1 MNKQFGVK
9 QLACIQMQ
17 AAMIFQLQSCGILGG
32 LQDKSDEA
40 FVQMRKAY
48 DTGISGTVT
57 ILDVNDTAQA
67 KFSSNID
74 NDYCIEDFMVDD
86 STTVCMYSVDGDE
99 YFGFKD
105 SDMDVIL
112 KGSMQSVMDLF
123 GGTDDGLS
131 TFKMFEEL
139 ACPTNLIKFDRR
151 TASNVD
157 YNDSDG
163 VFVAKY
169 TTDASN
175 IFGEYTMKSL
185 EDSFGEDEIP
195 EILVQYTFDSK
206 TLDIE
211 SIQVTDEDE
220 LYNIVDYK
228 ISKTNDA
235 VVIPEEV
242 KSEALSVNDW
252 INGYYDEQFGG
263 YEDDWT
269 DDYDDWSDDNLS
281 NAGGQSDG
289 VEYIGPDSNLD
300 DQTSDNSG
308 SGLDGWVKASDDAV
322 DAIQSD
328 DNTFVQGSD
337 MLNEKAVNGIF
348 FPGQSLS
355 ALNIAIADQVVS
367 VGVDNIDN
375 LYNQFKQYGAEMLE
389 SSSSKSFQLADDDI
403 YVYVGSDD
411 DGTVDY
417 VQIEGLTALKA
428 CQIGEYKYGDTLTD
442 FADRHGDP
450 ISIYNSDYGDSVEYT
465 YCYCE
470 EYGPEIVLRASDGS
484 IIDEIT
490 IYFND

>member
-1 MNKQFGVK
+1 MDKQFGVK

-17 AAMIFQLQSCGILGG
+17 AAMIFQLQSCGVLSG

-57 ILDVNDTAQA
+57 ISDGSTGAQA

-74 NDYCIEDFMVDD
+74 NDYCIEDFMIDD

-99 YFGFKD
+99 YFSVKD
-105 SDMDVIL
+105 GDMNVTL

-123 GGTDDGLS
+123 GGTDDSLS
-131 TFKMFEEL
+131 TFKVFEEL
-139 ACPTNLIKFDRR
+139 VCPTNLLKFDRR

-157 YNDSDG
+157 YSDSDG
-163 VFVAKY
+163 VFVARY

-175 IFGEYTMKSL
+175 IFGDYTIQYL
-185 EDSFGEDEIP
+185 EDSFGEDELP
-195 EILVQYTFDSK
+195 DLVVQYQFDSK
-206 TLDIE
+206 TLDLE
-211 SIQVTDEDE
+211 VIQITDENDTFD
-220 LYNIVDYK
+220 LADYA

-242 KSEALSVNDW
+242 KSAALSINDW
-252 INGYYDEQFGG
+252 MNGYV
-263 YEDDWT
+263 
-269 DDYDDWSDDNLS
+269 DDWSDDYD
-281 NAGGQSDG
+281 DG
-289 VEYIGPDSNLD
+289 WTDDQTDDDLD
-300 DQTSDNSG
+300 DQTSNNSG

-348 FPGQSLS
+348 FPGQSL
-355 ALNIAIADQVVS
+355 AGLNIAIGDQVVS
-367 VGVDNIDN
+367 IGVDNIDT
-375 LYNQFKQYGAEMLE
+375 LYNQFKQYGAEMSELPG
-389 SSSSKSFQLADDDI
+389 SKSFQLYDDDI
-403 YVYVGSDD
+403 YVYIASDD

-442 FADRHGDP
+442 FADRHGEP
-450 ISIYNSDYGDSVEYT
+450 ISIYNSDYGDSVMYT
-465 YCYCE
+465 YCYCK
-470 EYGPEIVLRASDGS
+470 EYGPEIVLRASDGNT
-484 IIDEIT
+484 IDEIT
-490 IYFND
+490 ILFK

>member
-1 MNKQFGVK
+1 
-9 QLACIQMQ
+9 MQ

-48 DTGISGTVT
+48 DTGISGIVT
-57 ILDVNDTAQA
+57 ISDGSTGTQV

-99 YFGFKD
+99 YFSFKD
-105 SDMDVIL
+105 SDMDITF
-112 KGSMQSVMDLF
+112 KGSMQSFMSMF
-123 GGTDDGLS
+123 GGTDDDLS
-131 TFKMFEEL
+131 NIKVFEEF
-139 ACPTNLIKFDRR
+139 ACPTKLIKFDRR

-157 YNDSDG
+157 YSDSDG
-163 VFVAKY
+163 VFVARY

-175 IFGEYTMKSL
+175 ILGEYTMKYL
-185 EDSFGEDEIP
+185 EDSFGEDEVP
-195 EILVQYTFDSK
+195 DLVVQYQFDSK
-206 TLDIE
+206 TLDLE
-211 SIQVTDEDE
+211 VIQITDEDDTFD
-220 LYNIVDYK
+220 LAAYAIF
-228 ISKTNDA
+228 KTNDA

-242 KSEALSVNDW
+242 KSEALSINDFM
-252 INGYYDEQFGG
+252 NGYYDEQFGG

-269 DDYDDWSDDNLS
+269 DDDWSDDDWTDDNLS

-328 DNTFVQGSD
+328 DNTFVQGND

-367 VGVDNIDN
+367 VGVDNIDT

-450 ISIYNSDYGDSVEYT
+450 ISIYNSDYGDSIEYT
-465 YCYCE
+465 YFYCK
-470 EYGPEIVLRASDGS
+470 EYGPGIVLRASDGS
-484 IIDEIT
+484 VIDEIT

>member
-32 LQDKSDEA
+32 LQDKSDKA

-48 DTGISGTVT
+48 DTGISGAVT
-57 ILDVNDTAQA
+57 ILDDNDTAQA

-99 YFGFKD
+99 YFSFKD
-105 SDMDVIL
+105 SDMAVTL

-163 VFVAKY
+163 VFIAKY

-185 EDSFGEDEIP
+185 KDSFGEDEIP

-220 LYNIVDYK
+220 LYNIVDYE

-252 INGYYDEQFGG
+252 INGYYDDQFGG

-269 DDYDDWSDDNLS
+269 DDNLS

-300 DQTSDNSG
+300 DQTSNNSG
-308 SGLDGWVKASDDAV
+308 SGLDEWVKASDDAV

-348 FPGQSLS
+348 FSWS
-355 ALNIAIADQVVS
+355 EFIC
-367 VGVDNIDN
+367 
-375 LYNQFKQYGAEMLE
+375 FKYSNCRSGSICWGRQYRY
-389 SSSSKSFQLADDDI
+389 FIQLA
-403 YVYVGSDD
+403 
-411 DGTVDY
+411 
-417 VQIEGLTALKA
+417 
-428 CQIGEYKYGDTLTD
+428 
-442 FADRHGDP
+442 
-450 ISIYNSDYGDSVEYT
+450 
-465 YCYCE
+465 
-470 EYGPEIVLRASDGS
+470 
-484 IIDEIT
+484 
-490 IYFND
+490 

>member
-48 DTGISGTVT
+48 DTGISGIVT
-57 ILDVNDTAQA
+57 ISDGSTTGTQA

-74 NDYCIEDFMVDD
+74 NDYCIEDCTVDG
-86 STTVCMYSVDGDE
+86 TTICMYSVDGDE
-99 YFGFKD
+99 YFSFKD
-105 SDMDVIL
+105 SDMDITF
-112 KGSMQSVMDLF
+112 KGSMQSVMDMF
-123 GGTDDGLS
+123 GGTDDDLS
-131 TFKMFEEL
+131 NIKIFEEF

-157 YNDSDG
+157 YSDSDG
-163 VFVAKY
+163 VFVARY

-175 IFGEYTMKSL
+175 ILGEYTMKYL
-185 EDSFGEDEIP
+185 EDSFGEDGVP
-195 EILVQYTFDSK
+195 DLVVQYQFDSK
-206 TLDIE
+206 TLDLEVIY
-211 SIQVTDEDE
+211 ITDEDDTFN
-220 LYNIVDYK
+220 LAAYA

-252 INGYYDEQFGG
+252 INSYYDEQFGG

-269 DDYDDWSDDNLS
+269 DDNLS

-300 DQTSDNSG
+300 DQTSNNSG

-337 MLNEKAVNGIF
+337 MLNEKVVNGIF

-355 ALNIAIADQVVS
+355 SLNIAIADQVVS
-367 VGVDNIDN
+367 VGVDNIDT

-428 CQIGEYKYGDTLTD
+428 CQIGGYKYGDTLSD

-450 ISIYNSDYGDSVEYT
+450 ISIYNSDYSDSIEYT

>member
-57 ILDVNDTAQA
+57 MLNEGLGTQT

-99 YFGFKD
+99 YFSIKD
-105 SDMDVIL
+105 SDMDITF
-112 KGSMQSVMDLF
+112 KGSIYSAMSMF
-123 GGTDDGLS
+123 GGTDDAFS
-131 TFKMFEEL
+131 AFKMIEEL
-139 ACPTNLIKFDRR
+139 ACPTSLIKFDRR

-175 IFGEYTMKSL
+175 ILGEYTMKYL
-185 EDSFGEDEIP
+185 EDSLEEDE
-195 EILVQYTFDSK
+195 LSNLVVQYQFDSK
-206 TLDIE
+206 TLDLE
-211 SIQVTDEDE
+211 VIQITDEDDTFD
-220 LYNIVDYK
+220 LADYA

-235 VVIPEEV
+235 LVIPEEV
-242 KSEALSVNDW
+242 KSEALSINDW

-269 DDYDDWSDDNLS
+269 DDNLS

-289 VEYIGPDSNLD
+289 VEYIGPDSNSD
-300 DQTSDNSG
+300 DQTSNNSG

-367 VGVDNIDN
+367 VGVDNIDT

-428 CQIGEYKYGDTLTD
+428 CQIGEYKYGDTLND

-450 ISIYNSDYGDSVEYT
+450 ISIYNSDYGDSIEYT
-465 YCYCE
+465 YFYCK
-470 EYGPEIVLRASDGS
+470 EYGPEIVLRASDGN

>member
-1 MNKQFGVK
+1 MDKQFGVK

-17 AAMIFQLQSCGILGG
+17 AAMIFQLQSCGVLSG

-57 ILDVNDTAQA
+57 ISDGSTGAQA

-74 NDYCIEDFMVDD
+74 NDYCIEDFMIDD

-99 YFGFKD
+99 YFSVKD
-105 SDMDVIL
+105 GDMNVTL

-123 GGTDDGLS
+123 GGTDDSLS
-131 TFKMFEEL
+131 TFKVFEEL
-139 ACPTNLIKFDRR
+139 VCPTNLIKFDRR

-157 YNDSDG
+157 YSDSDG
-163 VFVAKY
+163 VFVARY

-175 IFGEYTMKSL
+175 IFGDYTIQYL
-185 EDSFGEDEIP
+185 EDSFGEDELP
-195 EILVQYTFDSK
+195 DLVVQYQFDSK
-206 TLDIE
+206 TLDLE
-211 SIQVTDEDE
+211 VIQITDEDDTFN
-220 LYNIVDYK
+220 LADYA

-242 KSEALSVNDW
+242 KSAALSINDW
-252 INGYYDEQFGG
+252 VNGYV
-263 YEDDWT
+263 
-269 DDYDDWSDDNLS
+269 DDWSDDSLS
-281 NAGGQSDG
+281 NAGGQSG
-289 VEYIGPDSNLD
+289 GAEYIEPDS
-300 DQTSDNSG
+300 DQTSNNSG

-348 FPGQSLS
+348 NPGQSLS
-355 ALNIAIADQVVS
+355 GLNIAIGDQVVS
-367 VGVDNIDN
+367 IGVDNIDT
-375 LYNQFKQYGAEMLE
+375 LYNQFKQYGAEMSE
-389 SSSSKSFQLADDDI
+389 MPGSKSFQLYDDNI
-403 YVYVGSDD
+403 YVYIASDD

-442 FADRHGDP
+442 FADRHGEP
-450 ISIYNSDYGDSVEYT
+450 ISIYNSDYGDSVMYT
-465 YCYCE
+465 YCYCK
-470 EYGPEIVLRASDGS
+470 EYGPEIVLRASDGNT
-484 IIDEIT
+484 IDEIT
-490 IYFND
+490 ILFK

>member
-1 MNKQFGVK
+1 MNKQFGLK

-48 DTGISGTVT
+48 DTGISGIVT
-57 ILDVNDTAQA
+57 ISDGSTGTQA

-74 NDYCIEDFMVDD
+74 NDYCIEDFTVDG
-86 STTVCMYSVDGDE
+86 TTICMYSVDGDE
-99 YFGFKD
+99 YFSFKD
-105 SDMDVIL
+105 SDMDITF
-112 KGSMQSVMDLF
+112 KGSMQSVMSMF
-123 GGTDDGLS
+123 GGTDDDLS
-131 TFKMFEEL
+131 NIKIFEEF

-157 YNDSDG
+157 YSDSDG
-163 VFVAKY
+163 VFVARY

-175 IFGEYTMKSL
+175 ILGEYTMKYL
-185 EDSFGEDEIP
+185 EDLLGEDELP
-195 EILVQYTFDSK
+195 ELVVQYQFDSK
-206 TLDIE
+206 TLDLE
-211 SIQVTDEDE
+211 VIQITDEDDTFD
-220 LYNIVDYK
+220 LADYA
-228 ISKTNDA
+228 IYKTNDA

-242 KSEALSVNDW
+242 KSEALSIDDFM
-252 INGYYDEQFGG
+252 NGYVDDWFGG
-263 YEDDWT
+263 YEDDWS

-289 VEYIGPDSNLD
+289 VEYIGPDSDLD
-300 DQTSDNSG
+300 DQTSNNSG

-367 VGVDNIDN
+367 IGVDNIDT
-375 LYNQFKQYGAEMLE
+375 LYNQFKQYGAEMSEL
-389 SSSSKSFQLADDDI
+389 SGSKSFQLYDDDA
-403 YVYVGSDD
+403 YVFMSSDNDD
-411 DGTVDY
+411 DTVDY

-442 FADRHGDP
+442 FADRHGEP
-450 ISIYNSDYGDSVEYT
+450 ISIYNSDYGDSVMYT
-465 YCYCE
+465 YYYGE

-484 IIDEIT
+484 TIDEIT

>member
-1 MNKQFGVK
+1 
-9 QLACIQMQ
+9 
-17 AAMIFQLQSCGILGG
+17 
-32 LQDKSDEA
+32 
-40 FVQMRKAY
+40 
-48 DTGISGTVT
+48 
-57 ILDVNDTAQA
+57 
-67 KFSSNID
+67 
-74 NDYCIEDFMVDD
+74 
-86 STTVCMYSVDGDE
+86 
-99 YFGFKD
+99 
-105 SDMDVIL
+105 
-112 KGSMQSVMDLF
+112 
-123 GGTDDGLS
+123 
-131 TFKMFEEL
+131 
-139 ACPTNLIKFDRR
+139 
-151 TASNVD
+151 
-157 YNDSDG
+157 
-163 VFVAKY
+163 
-169 TTDASN
+169 
-175 IFGEYTMKSL
+175 MKSL

-220 LYNIVDYK
+220 LYNIVDYE
-228 ISKTNDA
+228 ISKINDA

-242 KSEALSVNDW
+242 KSEALSINDW

-269 DDYDDWSDDNLS
+269 DDNLS

-300 DQTSDNSG
+300 DQTSNNSG

-367 VGVDNIDN
+367 VGVDNIDT
-375 LYNQFKQYGAEMLE
+375 LYNQLKQYGAEMLE
-389 SSSSKSFQLADDDI
+389 SSSSKSFYLADDDI

-450 ISIYNSDYGDSVEYT
+450 ISVYNSDYGDSIEYT
-465 YCYCE
+465 YFYCK
-470 EYGPEIVLRASDGS
+470 EYGPGIVLRASDGS
-484 IIDEIT
+484 VIDEIT

>member
-1 MNKQFGVK
+1 
-9 QLACIQMQ
+9 
-17 AAMIFQLQSCGILGG
+17 
-32 LQDKSDEA
+32 
-40 FVQMRKAY
+40 
-48 DTGISGTVT
+48 
-57 ILDVNDTAQA
+57 
-67 KFSSNID
+67 
-74 NDYCIEDFMVDD
+74 
-86 STTVCMYSVDGDE
+86 
-99 YFGFKD
+99 
-105 SDMDVIL
+105 
-112 KGSMQSVMDLF
+112 MQSVMGMF
-123 GGTDDGLS
+123 GGTDDDLS
-131 TFKMFEEL
+131 NIKIFEEL

-157 YNDSDG
+157 YSDSDG
-163 VFVAKY
+163 VFVVRY

-175 IFGEYTMKSL
+175 ILGEYTMKYL
-185 EDSFGEDEIP
+185 EDLLGEDELP
-195 EILVQYTFDSK
+195 ELVVQYQFDSK
-206 TLDIE
+206 TLDLE
-211 SIQVTDEDE
+211 VIQITDEDDTFD
-220 LYNIVDYK
+220 LAAYA

-242 KSEALSVNDW
+242 KSEALSISDFM
-252 INGYYDEQFGG
+252 NGYVDDWLYG
-263 YEDDWT
+263 YEDYLT
-269 DDYDDWSDDNLS
+269 DDYDDDWSDDNLS

-300 DQTSDNSG
+300 DQTSNNSG

-328 DNTFVQGSD
+328 DNTFVQGND

-367 VGVDNIDN
+367 VGVDNIDT

-450 ISIYNSDYGDSVEYT
+450 ISIYNSDYGDSIEYT

-470 EYGPEIVLRASDGS
+470 EYGPEIVLRASDGN

>member
-32 LQDKSDEA
+32 LQDKSDKT

-48 DTGISGTVT
+48 DTGISGIVT
-57 ILDVNDTAQA
+57 ISDGSTGAQA

-74 NDYCIEDFMVDD
+74 NDYCIEDFTVDG
-86 STTVCMYSVDGDE
+86 STVCMYSVDGDE
-99 YFGFKD
+99 YFRFKD
-105 SDMDVIL
+105 SDMDITF
-112 KGSMQSVMDLF
+112 KGSMQSFMSMF
-123 GGTDDGLS
+123 GGTDDDLS
-131 TFKMFEEL
+131 NIKIFEEL

-157 YNDSDG
+157 YSDSDG
-163 VFVAKY
+163 VFVTRY

-175 IFGEYTMKSL
+175 ILGEYTMKYL
-185 EDSFGEDEIP
+185 EDLLGEDELP
-195 EILVQYTFDSK
+195 DLVVQYQFDSK
-206 TLDIE
+206 TLDLE
-211 SIQVTDEDE
+211 VIQITDEDDTFD
-220 LYNIVDYK
+220 LADYA

-242 KSEALSVNDW
+242 KSQALSIDDFM
-252 INGYYDEQFGG
+252 NGYYDDQFGG

-269 DDYDDWSDDNLS
+269 DDYDDQSDDNLS

-300 DQTSDNSG
+300 DQTNNNSG

-355 ALNIAIADQVVS
+355 GMNIAIGDQVVS
-367 VGVDNIDN
+367 IGVDNIDT

-389 SSSSKSFQLADDDI
+389 SSSSKSFQLVDDDI
-403 YVYVGSDD
+403 YVYIASDD

-428 CQIGEYKYGDTLTD
+428 CQIGEYKYGDTLAD
-442 FADRHGDP
+442 FAARHGDP
-450 ISIYNSDYGDSVEYT
+450 ISIYNSDYGDSIEYT

-470 EYGPEIVLRASDGS
+470 EYGPEIVLRASDGN

>member
-1 MNKQFGVK
+1 
-9 QLACIQMQ
+9 
-17 AAMIFQLQSCGILGG
+17 MIFQLQSCGILGG

-48 DTGISGTVT
+48 DTGISGIVT
-57 ILDVNDTAQA
+57 ISDGSTGTQA

-74 NDYCIEDFMVDD
+74 NDYCIEDFTVDG
-86 STTVCMYSVDGDE
+86 TTICIYSVDGDE
-99 YFGFKD
+99 YFSFKD
-105 SDMDVIL
+105 SDMNITF
-112 KGSMQSVMDLF
+112 KGSIQSVMSMF
-123 GGTDDGLS
+123 GGTDDDLS
-131 TFKMFEEL
+131 NIKIFEEF

-157 YNDSDG
+157 YSDSDG
-163 VFVAKY
+163 VFVARY

-175 IFGEYTMKSL
+175 ILGEYTMKYL
-185 EDSFGEDEIP
+185 EDLLGEDELP
-195 EILVQYTFDSK
+195 DLVVQYQFDSK
-206 TLDIE
+206 TLDLE
-211 SIQVTDEDE
+211 VIQITDEDDTFD
-220 LYNIVDYK
+220 LADYA

-242 KSEALSVNDW
+242 KSEALSINDW

-269 DDYDDWSDDNLS
+269 DDYDD
-281 NAGGQSDG
+281 
-289 VEYIGPDSNLD
+289 
-300 DQTSDNSG
+300 QTGNNSG

-322 DAIQSD
+322 DAIQSG

-367 VGVDNIDN
+367 VGVDNIDT

-450 ISIYNSDYGDSVEYT
+450 ISIYNSDYGDSIEYT